1 MECAKFI
8 FYNKSIGGGN
18 KNGLFT
24 YGQSLTTKSIVALG
38 YKFTQY
44 LFIGGE
50 F

>member
-1 MECAKFI
+1 MKPKQWEI
-8 FYNKSIGGGN
+8 FRNCLLKMMIN
-18 KNGLFT
+18 N

-44 LFIGGE
+44 LFIEGE